1 MISGSRTTPRKIGHT
16 KNAEFAVASW
26 LLYSSRQVAA
36 RRRARPITLQVPE
49 GVPACKGVEARL
61 FCIIDLNSTTPA
73 SIRVLVVDDH
83 PLMREGLLAMLRTQ
97 SDMTVV
103 AEAGSGT
110 DAVAQFGAHHPDV
123 VLMDLRL
130 PGMSGV
136 EAIRKIRSEF
146 PEAKI
151 IMLTTYN
158 GDEDIYRALEAGAK
172 AYMLK
177 ETLGIELLE
186 VIRDVHAGQK
196 HIPPAVSA
204 RLAEYLPRA
213 ELSSRELEVLR
224 LIAEGLR
231 NKEIAAKLGIAEPT
245 VKIHVQKI
253 FSKLN
258 VIDRT
263 QAVVTAAHRG
273 IIHL

>member
-1 MISGSRTTPRKIGHT
+1 MT
-16 KNAEFAVASW
+16 
-26 LLYSSRQVAA
+26 
-36 RRRARPITLQVPE
+36 
-49 GVPACKGVEARL
+49 
-61 FCIIDLNSTTPA
+61 
-73 SIRVLVVDDH
+73 VDDH
-83 PLMREGLLAMLRTQ
+83 PLMREGLVAMLGTQ
-97 SDMTVV
+97 ADMTVA
-103 AEAGSGT
+103 AEAGTGQEAI
-110 DAVAQFGAHHPDV
+110 DQFREHQPDV

-136 EAIRKIRSEF
+136 EAAQAIRKEF

-151 IMLTTYN
+151 IMLTTYD

-172 AYMLK
+172 AYVLK
-177 ETLGIELLE
+177 ETLGEDLLQL
-186 VIRDVHAGQK
+186 IRDVHAGLRR
-196 HIPPAVSA
+196 IPPSVSA

-213 ELSSRELEVLR
+213 ELSVRELEVLK
-224 LIAEGLR
+224 LIAKGLR
-231 NKEIAAKLGIAEPT
+231 NKEIGTALGIAEPT

-263 QAVVTAAHRG
+263 QAVVTAAQRG

>member
-1 MISGSRTTPRKIGHT
+1 
-16 KNAEFAVASW
+16 
-26 LLYSSRQVAA
+26 
-36 RRRARPITLQVPE
+36 
-49 GVPACKGVEARL
+49 
-61 FCIIDLNSTTPA
+61 
-73 SIRVLVVDDH
+73 
-83 PLMREGLLAMLRTQ
+83 MLRTQ

-103 AEAGSGT
+103 AEAGSGPE
-110 DAVAQFGAHHPDV
+110 AVAQFGAHQPDV

-136 EAIRKIRSEF
+136 EAIRKIRNEF

-177 ETLGIELLE
+177 ETLGNELLE
-186 VIRDVHAGQK
+186 VIRDVRAGQR

-213 ELSSRELEVLR
+213 ELSARELEVLQ

-231 NKEIAAKLGIAEPT
+231 NKEIAARLGIAEPT